1 MLLALVI
8 IIKMLSSCES
18 FRVLL
23 SCSYNRGIRLFGDNE
38 ELTVLILNKLLQLVI
53 NIVTPYLSRYK
64 AISTNTSVSGKQSVQ
79 TTSTLSMNPAMV
91 LQRLQKQPSESLSI
105 QDYQLV
111 IKVLTVLSIQIP
123 LASSIDTRL
132 S

>member
-18 FRVLL
+18 FWVLV

-79 TTSTLSMNPAMV
+79 TTSTLSMNPAKV

-111 IKVLTVLSIQIP
+111 IKILTVLSIQIP
-123 LASSIDTRL
+123 LVSSVGIQL